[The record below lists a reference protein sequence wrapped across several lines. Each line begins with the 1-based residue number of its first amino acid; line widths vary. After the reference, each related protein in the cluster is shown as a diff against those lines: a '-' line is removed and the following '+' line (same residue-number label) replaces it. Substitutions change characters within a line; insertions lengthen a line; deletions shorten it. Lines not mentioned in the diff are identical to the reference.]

1 MILLTWGGIAWQ
13 TDAGPTHTTISQR
26 LLTLLRRNAVQRVLS
41 AALLAPLV
49 VPFVWYV
56 PSLATSTVCSVVL
69 SACAF
74 ESSWIAHRIH
84 RRLLALADPEQ
95 PFFPLVPAQDLED
108 PNASK
113 PSETDQQALVP
124 MDPHHCAVS
133 GLARRLG
140 WSVRR
145 TVAALLVPTSLTAS
159 GLFHLALLVVVD
171 DRFHSTRLFRFR
183 WIYAVITYTVA
194 VAFALRTPD
203 WPSATALL
211 LLKMVFSLITV
222 LSSMCPM
229 NQLSCGPGAR
239 ASDLCVIGL
248 LALVL
253 VHVARR
259 KTALRTL
266 VRLLLDLVGFLYL
279 LGTMSVVVAFLDDGR
294 QRLYRSA
301 LVLLLACVWAADT
314 GAYVAGHALSA
325 ARYRSFHAIAPHVS
339 PRKDYEGTAVAVA
352 CGVLSV
358 SLVAAALQDT
368 HDNNNNNNEIG
379 TTTSV
384 TMGGRAA

>member
-1 MILLTWGGIAWQ
+1 
-13 TDAGPTHTTISQR
+13 S
-26 LLTLLRRNAVQRVLS
+26 RR
-41 AALLAPLV
+41 PG
-49 VPFVWYV
+49 F
-56 PSLATSTVCSVVL
+56 
-69 SACAF
+69 
-74 ESSWIAHRIH
+74 
-84 RRLLALADPEQ
+84 
-95 PFFPLVPAQDLED
+95 
-108 PNASK
+108 
-113 PSETDQQALVP
+113 
-124 MDPHHCAVS
+124 
-133 GLARRLG
+133 
-140 WSVRR
+140 
-145 TVAALLVPTSLTAS
+145 
-159 GLFHLALLVVVD
+159 FHLALLVVVD

-183 WIYAVITYTVA
+183 WIYAVITDTVA

-266 VRLLLDLVGFLYL
+266 VRLLLDL
-279 LGTMSVVVAFLDDGR
+279 
-294 QRLYRSA
+294 RLYRSA
-301 LVLLLACVWAADT
+301 LLLLLACVWAADT

-368 HDNNNNNNEIG
+368 HDYNNDNEIG

-384 TMGGRAA
+384 TMGGRRRRDRAGRRRRPRRRPRGVKHSGALIPDTGGMLDRVDALLFAALVFGRYNALLLG